1 MGADMIYNEYGFLIE
16 PTSMEHAATQPRVE
30 VIRTLL
36 SHGARSNPG
45 LTQQVS
51 EAELS
56 GILPMLKWAEDPELG
71 PLYFKIKKLTE
82 AGTPEP
88 ILPIIS
94 SLGPKAFEAI
104 LDECRIDP
112 NTGEMEWSSL
122 VDGNMN
128 LLLNLI
134 QKCPEEA
141 EVDPSIRVANI
152 KKLHIWIQ
160 NDLTS
165 LGEFTELEELEVS
178 QASTLAG
185 LSRLHGLKIL
195 KCTNPEFYRLF
206 EKPESLSNL
215 HSLEEIDLS
224 ANAQLNDLS
233 GLGSLPNLK
242 RLNLSRCNKLTD
254 LCELT
259 HLRRLEELDLS
270 YIGNLEDATP
280 LANLK
285 NLKSLNLSHTSA
297 AAGLDK
303 VQALGIP
310 DLKLPA
316 SIAPPAPTE
325 AIHEEDQ
332 DEVFEKLVRITSEQL
347 GISPDKITLGSRFIE
362 DFGADS
368 LDTVELTMA
377 VEEEFGKEIPDAE
390 VESIQ
395 TFGQALAY
403 LRENQNS

>member
-1 MGADMIYNEYGFLIE
+1 MGADMIYNEYGFRE

-51 EAELS
+51 EADLS

-71 PLYFKIKKLTE
+71 PLYFKIKQLTE

-206 EKPESLSNL
+206 EKPESL
-215 HSLEEIDLS
+215 
-224 ANAQLNDLS
+224 
-233 GLGSLPNLK
+233 
-242 RLNLSRCNKLTD
+242 
-254 LCELT
+254 
-259 HLRRLEELDLS
+259 
-270 YIGNLEDATP
+270 
-280 LANLK
+280 
-285 NLKSLNLSHTSA
+285 
-297 AAGLDK
+297 
-303 VQALGIP
+303 
-310 DLKLPA
+310 
-316 SIAPPAPTE
+316 
-325 AIHEEDQ
+325 
-332 DEVFEKLVRITSEQL
+332 
-347 GISPDKITLGSRFIE
+347 
-362 DFGADS
+362 
-368 LDTVELTMA
+368 
-377 VEEEFGKEIPDAE
+377 
-390 VESIQ
+390 
-395 TFGQALAY
+395 
-403 LRENQNS
+403 